1 MISKKNEINSGDYT
15 TNIQSENVYVS
26 QNTGISY
33 TEARQIALDVFKS
46 NFYELSKV
54 AKNVAIERAEK
65 LVDRFL
71 SKLEKELP
79 EEVRKI
85 QNPDV
90 QYTVIK
96 AQSIYARSGEPEIL
110 ELLTDLL
117 KDRFKVKE
125 NSLKKIVLN
134 EAIETISKLT
144 INHLRILTA
153 IFLVK
158 NCRMSKARSLI
169 EVISNILTDDL
180 LQFIRDR
187 NYLEHLV
194 FTGVTTND
202 ITTDS
207 CQNLEYFIRKN
218 YSEELHEKVEGS
230 TLDVLDPPVR
240 KQFVT
245 DTLSESVFFK
255 WNYSYMNRYA
265 LTSVGI
271 ALAVVFYNTL
281 MNANVDL
288 DIWIKG

>member
-15 TNIQSENVYVS
+15 TNIQSKHVYVT

-46 NFYELSKV
+46 NFYELSEV
-54 AKNVAIERAEK
+54 AKNVAIERAEE

-71 SKLEKELP
+71 SELEKELP

-85 QNPDV
+85 QDPDV

-96 AQSIYARSGEPEIL
+96 AQSVYARSGEPEIL

-134 EAIETISKLT
+134 EAIEIISKLT
-144 INHLRILTA
+144 INHLKILTA

-158 NCRMSKARSLI
+158 NCKMSKARSLI
-169 EVISNILTDDL
+169 EVLSNILTDDL
-180 LQFIRDR
+180 LQLMKDR
-187 NYLEHLV
+187 NYFEHLV
-194 FTGVTTND
+194 FAGVTTND

-207 CQNLEYFIRKN
+207 YQNLEYFIRKN

-230 TLDVLDPPVR
+230 TLEVLDPPVR
-240 KQFVT
+240 KQFIT

-271 ALAVVFYNTL
+271 ALAVVFYNTF
-281 MNANVDL
+281 MSANVDL